1 MDMIVEI
8 RIKFKLFGVPLS
20 GTETLFCDN
29 NGIVK
34 NKIIPESTL
43 SKEHNAINYHCVS
56 EVSECGTL
64 RIRKEDTAT
73 NLANSLTKL
82 LPYSC
87 NQ

>member
-1 MDMIVEI
+1 MEI
-8 RIKFKLFGVPLS
+8 RIKLKMFGDPLD
-20 GTETLFCDN
+20 GPEILFCDN
-29 NGIVK
+29 NRVVNNTSIH
-34 NKIIPESTL
+34 ESTV
-43 SKEHNAINYHCVS
+43 SKKHNAINYHCVS

-82 LPYSC
+82 LPYSR